1 MKRNEHGSSN
11 DKYKPGSLLSNP
23 KPSEGPY
30 FDAREYL
37 LDEYYTGTDEN
48 GLPNL
53 DDFANMVET
62 GVIDVPNL
70 DQRIEMRGF
79 RERLDRLTAADF
91 EEQGLQNGIDLRIT
105 SADLWADITWYATE
119 TEYDDDMEEEE
130 KLIADIKE
138 GDTLAV
144 RLSDEENWMEPV
156 FLNEGGVK
164 LPLSPYHDYDQ
175 LEFEKL
181 MPLAE
186 DGWILSC
193 VVTGVEV
200 FGGTSEP
207 ADPDFNWRVCQI
219 TTDVY
224 GHPGHLREE
233 DALVYEL
240 RDEIEAA
247 ERGQVPGSAFPDG
260 EEVN

>member
-1 MKRNEHGSSN
+1 MECREHSSGN
-11 DKYKPGSLLSNP
+11 DKYEPGSLLPNP
-23 KPSEGPY
+23 KPYDGPY
-30 FDAREYL
+30 FDARDYL

-53 DDFANMVET
+53 DDFARMVET
-62 GVIDVPNL
+62 GVIAVPNL

-79 RERLDRLTAADF
+79 RERLDRLTIADF
-91 EEQGLQNGIDLRIT
+91 EERGLRNGIDLRIT
-105 SADLWADITWYATE
+105 SADLWACITWYSTE
-119 TEYDDDMEEEE
+119 TEYDDGLEEEE
-130 KLIADIKE
+130 QLIANVKE

-144 RLSDEENWMEPV
+144 QLSDEEGWVEPV
-156 FLNEGGVK
+156 FLNEEGVK

-186 DGWILSC
+186 DDWILSC

-207 ADPDFNWRVCQI
+207 AAPDFNWRVCQI

-224 GHPGHLREE
+224 GYPGHLKEE
-233 DALVYEL
+233 DMLAYEL
-240 RDEIEAA
+240 RNEIEMAV
-247 ERGQVPGSAFPDG
+247 RGQMPGSAFPDD